1 MKLLPDLT
9 MPLHLPRYVWPN
21 NYIPFLPRS
30 MFVFT
35 ASPAPIFAGALM
47 DDLMN
52 LVDVAGDGI
61 GYVQVILDTGTLTL
75 SCPET

>member
-1 MKLLPDLT
+1 
-9 MPLHLPRYVWPN
+9 
-21 NYIPFLPRS
+21 

-61 GYVQVILDTGTLTL
+61 GYVQVILDTGTYVDATL
-75 SCPET
+75 PKRAQQQ